1 MEGKNFCHPGK
12 NSKGAEIEVR
22 RSGESNAAFSLALI
36 RQTEVQFQTNC
47 QWHGNCTRYFSVDET
62 AFTSRLLASV
72 GLKLKILHP
81 VVEST
86 YWEFSKRLFAP
97 TNRTRINGSNN
108 GAISLKAS
116 TVLASLAAVERGVQ
130 MKVLIVDDEPEICS
144 LLEEFLSQR
153 GYAVATATSGEEGIS
168 KFAVMKPDLVLLDIR
183 MPDIDGLQVLKQ
195 IKQSDPQTGTI
206 MITAIKDSDT
216 VKQALTMGVN
226 DYIVKP
232 IDLNHLE
239 KLLTSWQRLF
249 AA

>member
-1 MEGKNFCHPGK
+1 
-12 NSKGAEIEVR
+12 
-22 RSGESNAAFSLALI
+22 
-36 RQTEVQFQTNC
+36 
-47 QWHGNCTRYFSVDET
+47 
-62 AFTSRLLASV
+62 
-72 GLKLKILHP
+72 
-81 VVEST
+81 
-86 YWEFSKRLFAP
+86 
-97 TNRTRINGSNN
+97 
-108 GAISLKAS
+108 
-116 TVLASLAAVERGVQ
+116 
-130 MKVLIVDDEPEICS
+130 MKVLIVDDEQEICS

-153 GYAVATATSGEEGIS
+153 GYAVVTATSGEEGIS

>member
-1 MEGKNFCHPGK
+1 MLSLRG
-12 NSKGAEIEVR
+12 SKAQNRAFGYLVHLLGIFKKSICANEPYQDQQLHQGDYQIESFNCSCEFGGRGA
-22 RSGESNAAFSLALI
+22 
-36 RQTEVQFQTNC
+36 
-47 QWHGNCTRYFSVDET
+47 
-62 AFTSRLLASV
+62 
-72 GLKLKILHP
+72 
-81 VVEST
+81 
-86 YWEFSKRLFAP
+86 
-97 TNRTRINGSNN
+97 
-108 GAISLKAS
+108 
-116 TVLASLAAVERGVQ
+116 GVQ

-153 GYAVATATSGEEGIS
+153 GYAVVTATSGEEGIS